1 MARHKDPKGYTRGD
15 RNGDSGP
22 DAELRFADLLDNVK
36 PLHDQHN
43 NRADTQTPKIK
54 PEPIPKQSIKDE
66 KRVLQESIEVSYE
79 VEDMQ
84 PGDVL
89 SFCRSGIQNN
99 IFKKLKKGQ
108 FNVGAEL
115 DLHGHT
121 RPETQVALARFIQV
135 SRENNIR
142 CVRIIHGKGYGSSNQ
157 GPIIKPFVN
166 KWLQQRN
173 EILAFCS
180 ARPNDGGTGAVYVLL
195 KTLR

>member
-1 MARHKDPKGYTRGD
+1 MAQHKNSKGDTK
-15 RNGDSGP
+15 S
-22 DAELRFADLLDNVK
+22 DADLRFADLLDNVK
-36 PLHDQHN
+36 PLHGDHHN
-43 NRADTQTPKIK
+43 RTDTHAPKLK
-54 PEPIPKQSIKDE
+54 PEPIPKESIKDE
-66 KRVLQESIEVSYE
+66 QRVLEESLEIGYE
-79 VEDMQ
+79 VDDMQ
-84 PGDVL
+84 PGDSL
-89 SFCRSGIQNN
+89 SFCRPGIQNN
-99 IFKKLKKGQ
+99 VFKKLKKGQ
-108 FNVGAEL
+108 FSVDAEL

-121 RPETQVALARFIQV
+121 RPEAQVALARFIQV

-157 GPIIKPFVN
+157 GPIIKPLVN

>member
-1 MARHKDPKGYTRGD
+1 MAQHKNSKGDTK
-15 RNGDSGP
+15 S
-22 DAELRFADLLDNVK
+22 DADLRFADLLDNVK
-36 PLHDQHN
+36 PLHVDHHN
-43 NRADTQTPKIK
+43 RTDTHAPKLK
-54 PEPIPKQSIKDE
+54 PEPIPKESIKDE
-66 KRVLQESIEVSYE
+66 QRVLEESLEIGYE
-79 VEDMQ
+79 VDDMQ
-84 PGDVL
+84 PGDSL
-89 SFCRSGIQNN
+89 SFCRPGIQNN
-99 IFKKLKKGQ
+99 VFKKLKKGQ
-108 FNVGAEL
+108 FSVGAEL

-121 RPETQVALARFIQV
+121 RPEAQVALARFIQV

-157 GPIIKPFVN
+157 GPIIKPLVN